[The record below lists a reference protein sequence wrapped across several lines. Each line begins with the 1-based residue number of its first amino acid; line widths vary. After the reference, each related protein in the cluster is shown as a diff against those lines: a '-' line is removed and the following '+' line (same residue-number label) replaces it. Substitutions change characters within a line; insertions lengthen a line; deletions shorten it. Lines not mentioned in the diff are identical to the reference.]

1 MFTKHPKF
9 VHKICDFPGEA
20 EAGRGGWEH
29 FAQFPAISPEE
40 NRREML
46 LFSTKC
52 RAILSER
59 IRNFYKRRARLWH
72 GKSASSK

>member
-9 VHKICDFPGEA
+9 VHKICDFSRRGRSR
-20 EAGRGGWEH
+20 AGKGEH

-46 LFSTKC
+46 LFSANY
-52 RAILSER
+52 RDILSNR
-59 IRNFYKRRARLWH
+59 IQDFCILGGYDDGTGRARH
-72 GKSASSK
+72 